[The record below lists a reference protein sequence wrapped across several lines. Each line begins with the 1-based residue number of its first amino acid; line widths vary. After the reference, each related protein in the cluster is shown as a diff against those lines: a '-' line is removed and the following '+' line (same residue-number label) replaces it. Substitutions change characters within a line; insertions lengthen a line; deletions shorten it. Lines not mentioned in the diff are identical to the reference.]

1 MYTFN
6 VLCYGHKMSVNKEL
20 NNFIHDY
27 DLVYDSKIDGKN
39 YEVST
44 PYHGGQC
51 AGDLYSTVFGIQ
63 ITDDDGNPNYVDEV
77 RAIKESDYTESYNKF
92 VLEYIE
98 DMKSLIEDEEFSDE
112 KETLLELVDFLINTE
127 PSLYSVELS
136 S

>member
-1 MYTFN
+1 MA
-6 VLCYGHKMSVNKEL
+6 VNREL
-20 NNFIHDY
+20 NNFIHEY
-27 DLVYDSKIDGKN
+27 DLVYDSKIDGEQ

-63 ITDDDGNPNYVDEV
+63 ITDDDSNPNYVDEV
-77 RAIKESDYTESYNKF
+77 RAFKESDYKESYNKF
-92 VLEYIE
+92 VIEYI
-98 DMKSLIEDEEFSDE
+98 DVLKSFIEDDEFLDE
-112 KETLLELVDFLINTE
+112 RETLLELVDFLNTE

>member
-1 MYTFN
+1 
-6 VLCYGHKMSVNKEL
+6 MSVNKEL